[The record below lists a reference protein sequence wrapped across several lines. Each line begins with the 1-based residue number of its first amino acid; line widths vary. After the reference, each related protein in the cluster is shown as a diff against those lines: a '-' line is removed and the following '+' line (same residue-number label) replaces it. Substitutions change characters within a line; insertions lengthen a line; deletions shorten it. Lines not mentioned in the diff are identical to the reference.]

1 MTKFDSA
8 MDLYRQMAANIPDCS
23 IYIFDEDYEYLLAEG
38 EEIAKNGFSSEMLVG
53 SNFFEVW
60 PQEVTMELAAYY
72 QDTLKGKRQK
82 LENQSETGYF
92 IQHFIPITDPEGNV
106 LAGMVVSQNISVLTE
121 TQQKLTDTS
130 RELRTK
136 DQLIEAVINTLSEG
150 IIVSDK
156 KGKVLLTNPATEK
169 MLGVDVR
176 TDEISDIGKQL
187 IIKTSETGREL
198 TNHEMPLA
206 IALHGGMLNGYVT
219 YVENRKNRKQLHVE
233 NNSRPIVNDE
243 GDVEAALLVM
253 RNISLRKELEDLVDE
268 NINTLKEKN
277 ERLEGLLYEI
287 AKGMRGPV
295 ANIDILLT
303 LIKKAQNEEE
313 RELYLSKMADSSKML
328 EKSVS
333 ALSTAIMAFTSVKEE
348 WEHNSFSSILEQFKV
363 EYRKSIVDSGLTI
376 KADFSKV
383 EGVIFPPNVLK
394 SIIFNLLSNLIDF
407 CVNADNAEVQLKS
420 ATQKNKTVVKITC
433 NISGLNLGRIFAEG
447 PDLLV
452 KSSDFGLMGLFIA
465 KNHIESLGGQ
475 ILVEDQK
482 SLELIF

>member
-1 MTKFDSA
+1 MKKFDSA

-23 IYIFDEDYEYLLAEG
+23 IYIFDENYEYLLAEG

-72 QDTLKGKRQK
+72 QDTLRGKRQK
-82 LENQSETGYF
+82 LEKQSETGYF
-92 IQHFIPITDPEGNV
+92 IQHFIPIIDGNENV

-121 TQQKLTDTS
+121 TRQKLTDTS

-136 DQLIEAVINTLSEG
+136 DQLIEAVINTLAEG

-156 KGKVLLTNPATEK
+156 TGKVLLTNPATEK
-169 MLGVDVR
+169 MLGVDVS
-176 TDEISDIGKQL
+176 TEDISEIGKQL

-219 YVENRKNRKQLHVE
+219 YVENRKSRRQLHVE
-233 NNSRPIVNDE
+233 NNSRPILNDDGE
-243 GDVEAALLVM
+243 VEAALLVM

-268 NINTLKEKN
+268 NINSLKEKN

-295 ANIDILLT
+295 ANIDILLS
-303 LIKKAQNEEE
+303 LIKRASGDEE
-313 RELYLSKMADSSKML
+313 RELYLSKMADTSRML
-328 EKSVS
+328 EKSVT
-333 ALSTAIMAFTSVKEE
+333 ALSTAIMAFTSVKQD
-348 WEHNSFSSILEQFKV
+348 WVQNSFSKILDEFRM
-363 EYRKSIVDSGLTI
+363 EYKKELDELNFTL
-376 KADFSKV
+376 KADFVKA

-394 SIIFNLLSNLIDF
+394 GVIFNLLSNLLQF
-407 CVNADNAEVQLKS
+407 CSDEEKAEVKLTSTTRQG
-420 ATQKNKTVVKITC
+420 KTSVKIDC
-433 NISGLNLGRIFAEG
+433 IIRNLDLKRIFAVG
-447 PDLLV
+447 PGLFG
-452 KSSDFGLMGLFIA
+452 KNSDFGLMGLFIA
-465 KNHIESLGGQ
+465 KNHIESLGGK
-475 ILVEDQK
+475 IVVNGKK
-482 SLELIF
+482 SLTLLF

>member
-1 MTKFDSA
+1 MKKFDSA

-23 IYIFDEDYEYLLAEG
+23 IYIFDESYEYLLAEG

-60 PQEVTMELAAYY
+60 PQEVTMELAPLY
-72 QDTLKGKRQK
+72 QDTLRGKRQK
-82 LENQSETGYF
+82 LEKQSETGYF
-92 IQHFIPITDPEGNV
+92 IQHFIPITDSGGNV

-121 TQQKLTDTS
+121 TRQKLTDTS

-136 DQLIEAVINTLSEG
+136 DQLIEAVINTLAEG

-156 KGKVLLTNPATEK
+156 TGKVLLTNPATEK
-169 MLGVDVR
+169 MLGVDVS
-176 TDEISDIGKQL
+176 TEDISDIGSQL
-187 IIKTSETGREL
+187 IIKTSESGREL

-219 YVENRKNRKQLHVE
+219 YVENRKSRKQLHVE
-233 NNSRPIVNDE
+233 NNSRPILNDD

-268 NINTLKEKN
+268 NISTLKEKN

-303 LIKKAQNEEE
+303 LIKKADGEE
-313 RELYLSKMADSSKML
+313 RELYLSKMADTSRML
-328 EKSVS
+328 EKSVT
-333 ALSTAIMAFTSVKEE
+333 ALSTAIMAFTSVKED
-348 WEHNSFSSILEQFKV
+348 WILNSFDEILDEFRM
-363 EYRKSIVDSGLTI
+363 EYKKELQELNLAIKSDFG
-376 KADFSKV
+376 KA

-394 SIIFNLLSNLIDF
+394 GVIFNLLSNLLQF
-407 CVNADNAEVQLKS
+407 STEGEKSEVKLKS
-420 ATQKNKTVVKITC
+420 ISRHGKTSIKMDCDIKN
-433 NISGLNLGRIFAEG
+433 LNLKRIFAEG
-447 PDLLV
+447 PGSYG
-452 KSSDFGLMGLFIA
+452 KNSDFGLMGLYIA
-465 KNHIESLGGQ
+465 KDHIESLGGQ
-475 ILVEDQK
+475 IVIDGK
-482 SLELIF
+482 RSLTLLF

>member
-1 MTKFDSA
+1 MPKFDST

-23 IYIFDEDYEYLLAEG
+23 IYIFDENYEYLLAEG

-60 PQEVTMELAAYY
+60 PQEVTMELAVYY

-82 LENQSETGYF
+82 LEKQSETGYF
-92 IQHFIPITDPEGNV
+92 IQHFIPIADAKGNI

-121 TQQKLTDTS
+121 TRQKLTDTS

-136 DQLIEAVINTLSEG
+136 DQLIEAVINTLAEG
-150 IIVSDK
+150 IIVSDRT
-156 KGKVLLTNPATEK
+156 GKVLLTNPATEK
-169 MLGVDVR
+169 MLGVDVS
-176 TDEISDIGKQL
+176 TEDISDIGNQL

-219 YVENRKNRKQLHVE
+219 YVENRKSRRQLYVE
-233 NNSRPIVNDE
+233 NNSRPILNEE
-243 GDVEAALLVM
+243 GEVEAALLVM

-295 ANIDILLT
+295 ANIDILLS
-303 LIKKAQNEEE
+303 LIKRADGEEE
-313 RELYLSKMADSSKML
+313 RELYLSKMTDTSRVL
-328 EKSVS
+328 EKSVT
-333 ALSTAIMAFTSVKEE
+333 ALSTAIMAFISVKQD
-348 WEHNSFSSILEQFKV
+348 WIQNSFNEILDEFRM
-363 EYRKSIVDSGLTI
+363 EYKKELEEVDLIIRTDFT
-376 KADFSKV
+376 KA

-394 SIIFNLLSNLIDF
+394 GVIFNLLSNLLQF
-407 CVNADNAEVQLKS
+407 SARGEKS
-420 ATQKNKTVVKITC
+420 KIFLVSMARSGKTTIKLDCDIKN
-433 NISGLNLGRIFAEG
+433 LNLKRIFAAG
-447 PDLLV
+447 PEAFG
-452 KSSDFGLMGLFIA
+452 KKSDFGLMGLFIA
-465 KNHIESLGGQ
+465 KNHIESLGGR
-475 ILVEDQK
+475 IVVDGEK
-482 SLELIF
+482 SLTLLF